1 MANNIN
7 VPSELTVY
15 EALKILIKYCNSQ
28 GRCGDCFLRNPSNIC
43 GVIND
48 YSNDP
53 RNMLGDIELI
63 DYAKPRLITN

>member
-7 VPSELTVY
+7 TPSETTVY
-15 EALKILIKYCNSQ
+15 DALKILIKYCNSQ
-28 GRCGDCFLRNPSNIC
+28 ERCIDCFLRNPNNSC

-53 RNMLGDIELI
+53 REALGDIELMN
-63 DYAKPRLITN
+63 YNKPRLITN

>member
-7 VPSELTVY
+7 VPSESTVY
-15 EALKILIKYCNSQ
+15 DALKILIKYCNSQ
-28 GRCGDCFLRNPSNIC
+28 RQCADCFLRNSNNSC

-48 YSNDP
+48 CNDDV
-53 RNMLGDIELI
+53 RDTLGDIELI